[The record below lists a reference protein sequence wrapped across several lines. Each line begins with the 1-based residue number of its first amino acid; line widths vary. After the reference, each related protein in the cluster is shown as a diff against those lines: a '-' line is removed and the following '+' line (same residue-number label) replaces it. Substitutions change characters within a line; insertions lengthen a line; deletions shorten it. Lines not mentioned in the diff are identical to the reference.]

1 MGIQQLNLRV
11 DQQVRNQD
19 TVRNEADKGQVGSGQ
34 FAATSGT
41 FKAKDP
47 IQGQDQGGG
56 NGGNGS
62 GAPADNFVGELL
74 VGGYNSEMS
83 ARNRSLP
90 GGTFNKTGDL
100 QRKTYNTLMGSNNAM
115 VRPLRLEPGVDYA
128 APFER
133 NAISH
138 AVHMA
143 FVNKPIDTN
152 HEANALTRQVALNR
166 TAIRV

>member
-1 MGIQQLNLRV
+1 MALQQLNFRV
-11 DQQVRNQD
+11 DQQIRNQD

-34 FAATSGT
+34 FATTSGT

-47 IQGQDQGGG
+47 VQGQDQGSG
-56 NGGNGS
+56 NGGKGS
-62 GAPADNFVGELL
+62 GAPSDNFVGELL

-83 ARNRSLP
+83 SKNRSLP
-90 GGTFNKTGDL
+90 GGTFGKDGDL
-100 QRKTYNTLMGSNNAM
+100 RRKEYTKMLSADNAHT
-115 VRPLRLEPGVDYA
+115 RPLRLEPGVDYA

-133 NAISH
+133 SAISH
-138 AVHMA
+138 AIQMA
-143 FVNKPIDTN
+143 YVNKPIDLN